1 MTDTKVKVRTEYHPV
16 VLHTHPVLD
25 LDEEQFFRFCQQN
38 KDLRIERTAEGDL
51 EVMPPAGWETGHRNM
66 KLAVQLGTWAE
77 QDNTGIA
84 TDSSGGFKLP
94 NGAVR
99 APDAAW
105 LRRERLAGLTPE
117 QKQRFL
123 PLCPDFVIELRSPT
137 DSLTLVQAKMREYI
151 ENGARLGWLIDTE
164 ERKVHVYQPND
175 QVEISDKPDSVSGDP
190 ILPSFVLDLKLIW
203 EPGF

>member
-38 KDLRIERTAEGDL
+38 KYLRIERTAEGDL

-84 TDSSGGFKLP
+84 TDSSGGFRLP

-105 LRRERLAGLTPE
+105 VRRERLAGLTPE

-151 ENGARLGWLIDTE
+151 ENGARLGWLIDPE
-164 ERKVHVYQPND
+164 ERTVHVYQPND
-175 QVEISDKPDSVSGDP
+175 RVEISDKPDSVSGDP
-190 ILPSFVLDLKLIW
+190 ILPGFVLDLKLIW

>member
-84 TDSSGGFKLP
+84 TDSSGGFRLP

-123 PLCPDFVIELRSPT
+123 PLCPDFVM
-137 DSLTLVQAKMREYI
+137 TLVQAKMREYI
-151 ENGARLGWLIDTE
+151 ENGARLGWLIDPE
-164 ERKVHVYQPND
+164 ERKVHVYQSND

>member
-1 MTDTKVKVRTEYHPV
+1 M
-16 VLHTHPVLD
+16 LD

-51 EVMPPAGWETGHRNM
+51 EAMPPARWETGHRNM

-77 QDNTGIA
+77 QDNAGIA

-105 LRRERLAGLTPE
+105 PRRERLAGLTPE

-123 PLCPDFVIELRSPT
+123 PLCPDFVMDLRSPT

-151 ENGARLGWLIDTE
+151 ENGARLGWLIDPE

-190 ILPSFVLDLKLIW
+190 ILPGFVLDLKLIW

>member
-1 MTDTKVKVRTEYHPV
+1 MTDTRVKVRTEYHPV

-51 EVMPPAGWETGHRNM
+51 EVIPPAGWETGHRNM

-84 TDSSGGFKLP
+84 TDSSGGFRLP

-105 LRRERLAGLTPE
+105 VRRERLAGLTPE

-151 ENGARLGWLIDTE
+151 ENGARLGWLIDPE

-175 QVEISDKPDSVSGDP
+175 RVEISDKPDSVSGDP
-190 ILPSFVLDLKLIW
+190 ILPGFVLDLKPIW